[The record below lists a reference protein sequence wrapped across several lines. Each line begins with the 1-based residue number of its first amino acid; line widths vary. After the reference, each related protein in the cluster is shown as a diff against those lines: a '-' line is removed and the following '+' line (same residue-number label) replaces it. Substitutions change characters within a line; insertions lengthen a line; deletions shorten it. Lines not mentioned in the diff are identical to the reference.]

1 MVGGLTLEVYLGA
14 AADPDATVDF
24 GSSELYTKEELEA
37 AALQVKCKFASFAGC
52 ELHSLRYAGD
62 QCNSEENIAW
72 ANKLDEGKN
81 FIQIVEFLT
90 DFHTSE
96 SGAWEPN
103 QEYTDYQWWLARTE
117 AGGWQLL
124 SWGY

>member
-37 AALQVKCKFASFAGC
+37 AAPQVKCKFASFAGC

-81 FIQIVEFLT
+81 YIQIIEFLT

-103 QEYTDYQWWLARTE
+103 QEYTDYPW
-117 AGGWQLL
+117 
-124 SWGY
+124 